1 VELFNTAGTVQ
12 YQLDRLEKSDLITS
26 SKRGFYRYYF
36 PIEIKG
42 FDKDILEILAHETL
56 SQIILFVIEQ
66 KHPSQ
71 SEIAK
76 EVGTSHGSINWHM
89 QRLAALKIIE
99 EIKDGRYKRYRIIG
113 NHEKWVNMLV
123 FMKNY
128 HPSLWDKW
136 SSKITEFFL

>member
-1 VELFNTAGTVQ
+1 MSNPLIDISDTRNCKKLLTTELGRDVVLNFVIQNPGSHLRRIKKELNISMGTVQ

-89 QRLAALKIIE
+89 
-99 EIKDGRYKRYRIIG
+99 
-113 NHEKWVNMLV
+113 
-123 FMKNY
+123 
-128 HPSLWDKW
+128 
-136 SSKITEFFL
+136 